1 MRTEPAVDTAVA
13 TAELLEG
20 PEGIADSES
29 DEAAEGEAPE
39 DDRDDRDEAPDDAA
53 ADPENAGAP
62 AAGDERGPE
71 ELAGELFALIFASPD
86 PLSTPRLAAL
96 VGVKGQKRV
105 SEALGVLATR
115 LEANGLPLVLRSM
128 AGGWRLF
135 TSSEMGEV
143 LGALSERKPDRI
155 SPAALETLS
164 IIAYRQPVTKAE
176 IEAIRGVGSG
186 PVLRSLVDRRLAR
199 VVGRADQPG
208 APLLYGT
215 TREFLDKFGLDSLDD
230 LPRDGEL
237 NRE

>member
-1 MRTEPAVDTAVA
+1 MDT
-13 TAELLEG
+13 ELLVHAEPVVVDG
-20 PEGIADSES
+20 PAEERDPIVELEIEES
-29 DEAAEGEAPE
+29 GEDPADEAAEQAADEDRAAAEAA
-39 DDRDDRDEAPDDAA
+39 DRADAA
-53 ADPENAGAP
+53 
-62 AAGDERGPE
+62 DERGPD
-71 ELAGELFALIFASPD
+71 ELANELLALIFASPD
-86 PLSTPRLAAL
+86 PLSTGRLAAL
-96 VGVKGQKRV
+96 LGLQGSKAV
-105 SEALGVLATR
+105 SEALGVLAAR
-115 LEANGLPLVLRSM
+115 LEDQNLPLVLRSV

-135 TSSEMGEV
+135 TRSDMGEV
-143 LGALSERKPDRI
+143 LGALTERRPERI

-215 TREFLDKFGLDSLDD
+215 TREFLEKFGLDSLAE